1 MSCLIADIIERKDGK
16 SACQKEASEWRSRC
30 SFPLSSSYVWMWNLH
45 SIREHSSWYKRC
57 WLLILR
63 TVPSWYSAS
72 LHRAAKLKIP
82 HILPSVYL
90 SVMKRWGYFSVQ
102 SSRGG
107 RGWWWEVPRP
117 ATSACCLVEL
127 AWADECEE
135 LRGPS
140 SQTKALQEA
149 SHWLVSLSCAVLA
162 CTHRSMSLN

>member
-1 MSCLIADIIERKDGK
+1 MEKALVKKRRV
-16 SACQKEASEWRSRC
+16 SEDQGVL
-30 SFPLSSSYVWMWNLH
+30 FLSSSWYVSMWNLH
-45 SIREHSSWYKRC
+45 SIREHSSRYKRC

-72 LHRAAKLKIP
+72 LRRAAELKIP

-90 SVMKRWGYFSVQ
+90 SVMKRRGYFSVW
-102 SSRGG
+102 SSCGG
-107 RGWWWEVPRP
+107 RGWWWEAPRP
-117 ATSACCLVEL
+117 VTSACCLVEL

-149 SHWLVSLSCAVLA
+149 SHWLVSLSCAALA
-162 CTHRSMSLN
+162 RTHRSMSLN

>member
-1 MSCLIADIIERKDGK
+1 MIERKDGK

-30 SFPLSSSYVWMWNLH
+30 SFPLSSSYVRMWNLH

-57 WLLILR
+57 WLLILT

-72 LHRAAKLKIP
+72 LHRAAELKIP
-82 HILPSVYL
+82 HILPPVYL
-90 SVMKRWGYFSVQ
+90 SVMKRWGCFSVR
-102 SSRGG
+102 SSCGG
-107 RGWWWEVPRP
+107 RGWWWEAPRP

-127 AWADECEE
+127 VWADDCEE

-140 SQTKALQEA
+140 SQTKALEEA
-149 SHWLVSLSCAVLA
+149 SDWLVSLSCVVLA